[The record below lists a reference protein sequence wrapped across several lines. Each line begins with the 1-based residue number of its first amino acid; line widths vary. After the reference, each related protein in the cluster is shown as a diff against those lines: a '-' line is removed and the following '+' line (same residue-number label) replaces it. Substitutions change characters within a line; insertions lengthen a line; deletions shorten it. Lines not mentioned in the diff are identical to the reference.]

1 MLGAILTIAVLVAIG
16 VFGYLLCCWKA
27 GEADDRAEQEQKERY
42 KNE

>member
-1 MLGAILTIAVLVAIG
+1 MLGAILTIG
-16 VFGYLLCCWKA
+16 VFGYLLCWKA

>member
-16 VFGYLLCCWKA
+16 VLGYLLCWKA